1 MKIGE
6 LAKASGIQT
15 VTIRYYEKE
24 GLLNAPSRSGANY
37 SNYVLSNIAVS
48 MAWLFPIFDSF
59 WPTRIIH
66 KPDVN

>member
-1 MKIGE
+1 MRP
-6 LAKASGIQT
+6 LALVQT
-15 VTIRYYEKE
+15 TGFMTRKT
-24 GLLNAPSRSGANY
+24 L